1 MHTTMDPTEGVRRT
15 MVAQINSDPL
25 DREAAVEHYG
35 QVWDTQELGHEFEVQ
50 ALLAPYVTVKR
61 KSDGVRGTMLFQHC
75 PRLYYTFQEI
85 R

>member
-1 MHTTMDPTEGVRRT
+1 MNKVQDPTEGVRRT
-15 MVAQINSDPL
+15 MVTQINSDPL
-25 DREAAVEHYG
+25 DRKDAEDHYG
-35 QVWDTQELGHEFEVQ
+35 QVWNTEELGREFEVQ
-50 ALLAPYVTVKR
+50 AFLAPYVTVKR